1 MTEMTPI
8 RIGSS
13 GSYDPS
19 DVTFLLKQ
27 VEMQPTARDAKETA
41 IQSGAKH
48 YSEMIS
54 DEARPDET
62 YLQIFRDAWAAQ
74 RDRFAND
81 VVLIAGYIRDLIAR
95 GEMPL
100 QITLCSLV
108 RAGVPLGVLLKR
120 ELERQGIDVAHFGVS
135 IIRDRGIDE
144 VAMAHVA
151 EQRDIRGVLFV
162 DGWTGKGAISTELT
176 SAWQKFAGRDPFLV
190 VLADPCGRASLAG
203 SREDWLIP
211 TGLLGANISGL
222 VSRSILNSD
231 VVGPG
236 DFHGFIPVG
245 HLADIDMSRAFVDDI
260 SARAAEMDRTR
271 AVTGKPVDHLGAE
284 EYRDRSEAAVA
295 AIMDR
300 FTVNERNFVKPG
312 IAEATR
318 AVLRRKPDLVLLRN
332 TGDADLQGLIHLCEQ
347 NDVRMVVAPELTG
360 PYRAVTIIGKA

>member
-1 MTEMTPI
+1 MTQMTSI

-13 GSYDPS
+13 GSYDPA

-54 DEARPDET
+54 DEARPDEA
-62 YLQIFRDAWAAQ
+62 YLRIFREAWDAQ
-74 RDRFAND
+74 RDRFASD
-81 VVLIAGYIRDLIAR
+81 VAAIAWYVRGLIAEGDLP
-95 GEMPL
+95 G

-120 ELERQGIDVAHFGVS
+120 ELERHGVDVAHFGVS

-144 VAMAHVA
+144 EAMAHIA
-151 EQRDIRGVLFV
+151 ESRDLRGVLFV
-162 DGWTGKGAISTELT
+162 DGWTGKGAIRTEL
-176 SAWQKFAGRDPFLV
+176 SRAWRSFAGREPYLV
-190 VLADPCGRASLAG
+190 VLADPCGRADLAG

-222 VSRSILNSD
+222 VSRSILNDD
-231 VVGPG
+231 VIGPG
-236 DFHGFIPVG
+236 DFHGFIPVA

-260 SARAAEMDRTR
+260 FARMVEVEQLG
-271 AVTGKPVDHLGAE
+271 AVGVPVDQLGAKD
-284 EYRDRSEAAVA
+284 YVQRSEAAVA
-295 AIMDR
+295 EIMER
-300 FTVNERNFVKPG
+300 FGVTEWNFVKPG

-318 AVLRRKPDLVLLRN
+318 AVLRRKPDLVVLRN
-332 TGDADLQGLIHLCEQ
+332 LEDPDLQGLVHLCEQ
-347 NDVRMVVAPELTG
+347 QGVRMVVAPELTG
-360 PYRAVTIIGKA
+360 PYRAVTLIGKA

>member
-1 MTEMTPI
+1 MNKVTPI

-27 VEMQPTARDAKETA
+27 VEMTPTARDAKETA
-41 IQSGAKH
+41 IQSGKKH

-62 YLQIFRDAWAAQ
+62 YLQIFHDAWAAQ

-81 VVLIAGYIRDLIAR
+81 VVLISWYIRGLIA
-95 GEMPL
+95 GGGLPS

-120 ELERQGIDVAHFGVS
+120 ELERHGIDVAHFGVS

-144 VAMAHVA
+144 VAMSHVT
-151 EQRDIRGVLFV
+151 EQRDINGVLFV
-162 DGWTGKGAISTELT
+162 DGWTGKGAISNELT

-222 VSRSILNSD
+222 VSRSILNAD

-236 DFHGFIPVG
+236 DFHGFIPVE

-260 SARAAEMDRTR
+260 SARAAEMEQSG
-271 AVTGKPVDHLGAE
+271 AVTGLPVNDIGAHNYTE
-284 EYRDRSEAAVA
+284 RSEATVA
-295 AIMDR
+295 AIMER
-300 FTVNERNFVKPG
+300 FEVSERNFVKPG

-332 TGDADLQGLIHLCEQ
+332 TEDSDLQGLIHLCEQ
-347 NDVRMVVAPELTG
+347 NDVRMVVAPDLTG

>member
-1 MTEMTPI
+1 MTQMTPI

-13 GSYDPS
+13 GSYEAS

-27 VEMQPTARDAKETA
+27 VEVQPTARDAKETA

-54 DEARPDET
+54 DEARPDEA

-81 VVLIAGYIRDLIAR
+81 VVSIAWYIRGLIAEGDLP
-95 GEMPL
+95 G

-120 ELERQGIDVAHFGVS
+120 ELERQGVDVAHFGVS

-144 VAMAHVA
+144 EAMAHIV
-151 EQRDIRGVLFV
+151 ESRDIRGILFV
-162 DGWTGKGAISTELT
+162 DGWTGKGAIRTEL
-176 SAWQKFAGRDPFLV
+176 SRAWRSFADREPYLV
-190 VLADPCGRASLAG
+190 VLADPCGRADLAG

-222 VSRSILNSD
+222 VSRSILNDD
-231 VVGPG
+231 VIGPG
-236 DFHGFIPVG
+236 DFHGFIPVE

-260 SARAAEMDRTR
+260 SARVVEVERLGAFG
-271 AVTGKPVDHLGAE
+271 VPVDQLGAKD
-284 EYRDRSEAAVA
+284 YVARSEAAVA
-295 AIMDR
+295 AIMER
-300 FTVNERNFVKPG
+300 FGVTERNFVKPG

-318 AVLRRKPDLVLLRN
+318 AVLRRKPDVVLLRN
-332 TGDADLQGLIHLCEQ
+332 LEDPDLQGLVHLCEQ
-347 NDVRMVVAPELTG
+347 QGVRMVVAPELTG
-360 PYRAVTIIGKA
+360 PYRAVTLIGKA